1 MYCPPYEDFPLK
13 LMKYDS
19 LIKTLSEVW
28 ATKIRNH
35 EFDFEYLTNI
45 IADNNDRYIY
55 WIGLKNNAKASNI
68 LEHTSIIHEI
78 SRTIFVV
85 KINMET

>member
-1 MYCPPYEDFPLK
+1 
-13 LMKYDS
+13 MKYDS

-55 WIGLKNNAKASNI
+55 LIGLKNNAKASNVYV
-68 LEHTSIIHEI
+68 ENASIDSWIHEI
-78 SRTIFVV
+78 SRHIFIV
-85 KINMET
+85 KINMEYDRKKSLHY